1 MPLNAHAPKPT
12 VVIAPTE
19 APEFLAKIGIEVA
32 DILEGLE
39 AGEQAAGNTRS
50 SAPVTAAGS
59 RRWFDTVELIRDHL
73 KVKSGWRIENPKGRP
88 QSIHP
93 TGKYTLG
100 ILGGDINT
108 GVQDPDVVPK
118 ANRKKGPATGE
129 AVQANQNQEAL
140 FYLNK
145 PSAETTSAVLKGY
158 PAEGHWFLLYYRDE
172 EEIRCEI
179 SLPYP
184 DFTEGQFQSWQY
196 RVILPAID
204 KSAIDRS
211 KILDIGGGDVEF
223 QIA

>member
-1 MPLNAHAPKPT
+1 MPLNAFAPKPT
-12 VVIAPTE
+12 VIIEPSE
-19 APEFLAKIGIEVA
+19 APEFLAKFGIDIA
-32 DILEGLE
+32 DIQEGLE

-59 RRWFDTVELIRDHL
+59 RRWFDTTEVIRDHL
-73 KVKSGWRIENPKGRP
+73 MTKSGWKLANPKGRP
-88 QSIHP
+88 LSIHP
-93 TGKYTLG
+93 SGKHILG
-100 ILGGDINT
+100 ILGGDANT
-108 GVQDPDVVPK
+108 GILDPDVVPK

-129 AVQANQNQEAL
+129 SVNANQPAL
-140 FYLNK
+140 FYLDG
-145 PSAETTSAVLKGY
+145 PSDEIVREAVAGV
-158 PAEGHWFLLYYRDE
+158 PSEGHWFLLYYRDE

-184 DFTEGQFQSWQY
+184 EFDEGQFQRWQY

-211 KILDIGGGDVEF
+211 KIPDIGGGDVEF